1 MSYVSYITH
10 EAEVWTYVFIN
21 PDIFGVSDDD
31 RAHLMWNV
39 VDTHKKHEKERDLEG
54 KGYSGRL
61 TRGKETY
68 YVGLSGICFNAEL
81 DTPKGKRKPEILL
94 MKQANPVLN

>member
-1 MSYVSYITH
+1 MSYLSFVMH
-10 EAEVWTYVFIN
+10 GKELWAYVFIN
-21 PDIFGVSDDD
+21 SDFFGVSDED

-39 VDTHKKHEKERDLEG
+39 VDLHKKRENARDLEG
-54 KGYSGRL
+54 ENYDGRV

-81 DTPKGKRKPEILL
+81 DTPNGKRKPKILL
-94 MKQANPVLN
+94 MKQADPSLN